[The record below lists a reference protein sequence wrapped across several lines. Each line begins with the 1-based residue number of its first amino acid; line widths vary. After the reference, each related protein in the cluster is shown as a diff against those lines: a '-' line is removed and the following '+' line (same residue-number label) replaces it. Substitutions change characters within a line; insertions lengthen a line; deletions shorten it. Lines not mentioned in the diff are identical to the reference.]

1 MKPQLKALILLAVA
15 PLVPSTICADQGLVT
30 LSVAGSVNLSSNE
43 VATFKTYYDSF
54 GGPGGP
60 ITIGQGTNTYKLA
73 NPRKLFLEGF
83 MPSSSQGLAIKLR
96 DLTIAGPGSI
106 SLEGGGILTLDIQP
120 GPTPPEKTAV
130 VAAHSG
136 HVKVTMEESTDLA
149 NWAPVPDGVTYTNS
163 PDPRFLRIK
172 MEKVLSP

>member
-15 PLVPSTICADQGLVT
+15 PLVPSTICAEQGLVT

-73 NPRKLFLEGF
+73 NPRKLFLEG
-83 MPSSSQGLAIKLR
+83 
-96 DLTIAGPGSI
+96 
-106 SLEGGGILTLDIQP
+106 
-120 GPTPPEKTAV
+120 
-130 VAAHSG
+130 
-136 HVKVTMEESTDLA
+136 
-149 NWAPVPDGVTYTNS
+149 NAP
-163 PDPRFLRIK
+163 R
-172 MEKVLSP
+172 